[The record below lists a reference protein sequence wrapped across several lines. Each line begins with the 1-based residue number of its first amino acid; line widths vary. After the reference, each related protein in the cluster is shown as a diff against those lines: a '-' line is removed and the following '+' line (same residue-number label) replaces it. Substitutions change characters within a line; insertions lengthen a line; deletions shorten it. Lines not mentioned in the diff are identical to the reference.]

1 MLENLSLR
9 AKIVL
14 GNAVVLLFLI
24 ALGLLSLNSI
34 KNLSATEK
42 WVEHT
47 HEVINKAQ
55 NLIGAA
61 VNMETGMRGYLLSG
75 EEPFLDP
82 YNEGQREF
90 ENIVKELK
98 EKVIDNPQ
106 QVALLEDVEITI
118 ADWQRNVTDDAIL
131 LRRSIG
137 NAKTM
142 NDMSMTVGE
151 AKGKAYIDRL
161 RELIDSFIAQQRAI
175 SNQNFSSSQFDG
187 VGQGADDVVASALLI
202 KVAALDMETG
212 MRGFLLSG
220 QEAFLEPYV
229 QGNSQIN
236 RLLMSLKLEVRDN
249 PIQVSVLED
258 IEEVIADWRGNV
270 AEKYIALR
278 REIGD
283 AKTMDDISDLVAQE
297 RGKQYFDK
305 FRSQMG
311 TFIERE
317 ETLMAARTQAA
328 HESVNNTYIT
338 IIAGMVCAVIA
349 SIIVA
354 YFLSAAIMRPFRD
367 IFKGLTLFSSKE
379 LGELSESFNDVV
391 KRMNTGASKVAMI
404 AGNIEDV
411 SQNISQITNRQA
423 SSVEETSASAEEI
436 SSMVQN
442 NVQSAEHSRDLSKE
456 VGDRMTDLDE
466 AMCQISES
474 NHKISE
480 LVKIIAEIGAKTE
493 IIDEI
498 VFQTKLLSFNAS
510 VEAERAGEHGRG
522 FAVVAQEVGNLA
534 QMSGKAAT
542 DISAI
547 VKQSIN
553 EAETI
558 AKENTSRVEN
568 GGAIVSETRQQ
579 AQSMVEGATNIF
591 EASNEQARGIQEIS
605 NAVESINKA
614 TQHAASI
621 ADQASNSSSE
631 LTRQA
636 ADLNNLVSH
645 LSNFL
650 CGHDVETKKES
661 QQLTPKNWQENPET
675 DYSRPSSVRTAK
687 VISDDVSMEGDNHSA
702 WNRL

>member
-9 AKIVL
+9 AKIFL
-14 GNAVVLLFLI
+14 GNGVVLLFLI
-24 ALGLLSLNSI
+24 ALGLLSLNSM
-34 KNLSATEK
+34 KNLSATER

-55 NLIGAA
+55 NLIAA
-61 VNMETGMRGYLLSG
+61 AINMETGMRGYLLAG
-75 EEPFLDP
+75 KEQFLEPYD
-82 YNEGQREF
+82 EGKREF
-90 ENIVKELK
+90 ESIVEDLK
-98 EKVIDNPQ
+98 QKVSDNPR
-106 QVALLEDVEITI
+106 QVSLLQDVEVTI
-118 ADWQRNVTDDAIL
+118 ADWQRNVTEDMIS

-142 NDMSMTVGE
+142 NDMSVTVGE
-151 AKGKAYIDRL
+151 AKGKAYIDKARGL
-161 RELIDSFIAQQRAI
+161 LDTFIAQQRSI
-175 SNQNFSSSQFDG
+175 SNDNFPASQSDEDREGFSDIA
-187 VGQGADDVVASALLI
+187 QKALLI
-202 KVAALDMETG
+202 KIAVLDMETG
-212 MRGFLLSG
+212 MRGFLLTG
-220 QEAFLEPYV
+220 QEAFLEPYA
-229 QGNSQIN
+229 QGSNQIS
-236 RLLMSLKLEVRDN
+236 RLLTGLKLEVRDN
-249 PIQVSVLED
+249 PIQVSVLEN
-258 IEEVIADWRGNV
+258 IEDVLGDWRGNV
-270 AEKYIALR
+270 AENYITLR

-305 FRSQMG
+305 FRSQMR

-317 ETLMAARTQAA
+317 DTLMAARTQAA
-328 HESVNNTYIT
+328 HESVTSTYIT
-338 IIAGMVCAVIA
+338 IIAGMVFAVIA
-349 SIIVA
+349 SVLVA
-354 YFLSAAIMRPFRD
+354 NFLSAAIMRPFQD
-367 IFKGLTLFSSKE
+367 IFKGLTVFSSKE
-379 LGELSESFNDVV
+379 LGDLRVSFNEVV
-391 KRMNTGASKVAMI
+391 RRMNTGASRVAMI
-404 AGNIEDV
+404 AANIEDV
-411 SQNISQITNRQA
+411 SQNLSQISNRQA

-456 VGDRMTDLDE
+456 VGNRMTDLDE

-474 NHKISE
+474 NHKITE

-547 VKQSIN
+547 VKQSIS

-558 AKENTSRVEN
+558 AKENTIRVEN
-568 GGAIVSETRQQ
+568 GGGIVSETRQQ

-605 NAVESINKA
+605 NAVESINRA

-636 ADLNNLVSH
+636 EDLNKLVLH
-645 LSNFL
+645 MSNFL
-650 CGHDVETKKES
+650 CGHEAEAKEENKVEKPLNWEES
-661 QQLTPKNWQENPET
+661 IEHDFERNNHVQKANAQ
-675 DYSRPSSVRTAK
+675 
-687 VISDDVSMEGDNHSA
+687 SDDVTMEGNNNSA

>member
-1 MLENLSLR
+1 MLEKLSLR

-24 ALGLLSLNSI
+24 TLGLLSLNSI

-55 NLIGAA
+55 NLIAA
-61 VNMETGMRGYLLSG
+61 AINMETGMRGYLLAG
-75 EEPFLDP
+75 EEQFLEP

-98 EKVIDNPQ
+98 EKVNDNPQ
-106 QVALLEDVEITI
+106 QVSLLEDVETTI
-118 ADWQRNVTDDAIL
+118 ADWQRNVTEDAIL

-161 RELIDSFIAQQRAI
+161 RELIDSFIAQQRVI
-175 SNQNFSSSQFDG
+175 SNQNFSSSQLDG
-187 VGQGADDVVASALLI
+187 DVVASALLI

-229 QGNSQIN
+229 QGNSQLN

-249 PIQVSVLED
+249 PIQLSVLEN
-258 IEEVIADWRGNV
+258 IEEVVADWRSNV
-270 AEKYIALR
+270 SESYIALR

-305 FRSQMG
+305 FRSLMD

-328 HESVNNTYIT
+328 HESVTNTYIT

-367 IFKGLTLFSSKE
+367 IFKGLTVFSSKE
-379 LGELSESFNDVV
+379 LEELSESFNDVV
-391 KRMNTGASKVAMI
+391 KRMNTGASNVAMI

-411 SQNISQITNRQA
+411 SQNLSQITNRQA

-442 NVQSAEHSRDLSKE
+442 NVQSAEHSRDLSQE

-650 CGHDVETKKES
+650 CGHDVETKEES
-661 QQLTPKNWQENPET
+661 QQQTSKNWQENLEP
-675 DYSRPSSVRTAK
+675 DYSRPSSVRPAK
-687 VISDDVSMEGDNHSA
+687 DISDDVSMEGDNHSA

>member
-1 MLENLSLR
+1 MLEKLSLR
-9 AKIVL
+9 AKIFL
-14 GNAVVLLFLI
+14 GNGVVLLFLI
-24 ALGLLSLNSI
+24 ALGLLSLNSM
-34 KNLSATEK
+34 KNLSATER

-55 NLIGAA
+55 NLIAA
-61 VNMETGMRGYLLSG
+61 AINMETGMRGYLLAG
-75 EEPFLDP
+75 KEQFLEPYD
-82 YNEGQREF
+82 EGKREF
-90 ENIVKELK
+90 ESIVEDLK
-98 EKVIDNPQ
+98 QKVSDNPR
-106 QVALLEDVEITI
+106 QVSLLQDVEVTI
-118 ADWQRNVTDDAIL
+118 ADWQRNVTEDMIS

-142 NDMSMTVGE
+142 NDMSVTVGE
-151 AKGKAYIDRL
+151 AKGKAYIDKARGL
-161 RELIDSFIAQQRAI
+161 LDTFIAQQRSI
-175 SNQNFSSSQFDG
+175 SNDNFPASQSYEDREGFSDIA
-187 VGQGADDVVASALLI
+187 QKALLI
-202 KVAALDMETG
+202 KIAVLDMETG
-212 MRGFLLSG
+212 MRGFLLTG
-220 QEAFLEPYV
+220 QEAFLEPYA
-229 QGNSQIN
+229 QGSNQIS
-236 RLLMSLKLEVRDN
+236 RLLTGLKLEVRDN
-249 PIQVSVLED
+249 PIQVSVLEN
-258 IEEVIADWRGNV
+258 IEDVLGDWRGNV
-270 AEKYIALR
+270 AENYITLR

-297 RGKQYFDK
+297 RGKQHFDK
-305 FRSQMG
+305 FRSQMR

-317 ETLMAARTQAA
+317 DTLMAARTKAA
-328 HESVNNTYIT
+328 HESVSSTYIT
-338 IIAGMVCAVIA
+338 ITAGMVLAVIA
-349 SIIVA
+349 SVLVA
-354 YFLSAAIMRPFRD
+354 NFLSVAIMRPFQD
-367 IFKGLTLFSSKE
+367 IFKGLTVFSSKE
-379 LGELSESFNDVV
+379 LGDLRVSFNEVV
-391 KRMNTGASKVAMI
+391 RRMNTGASRVAMI
-404 AGNIEDV
+404 AANIEDV
-411 SQNISQITNRQA
+411 SQNLSQISNRQA

-474 NHKISE
+474 NHKITE

-558 AKENTSRVEN
+558 AKENTIRVEN
-568 GGAIVSETRQQ
+568 GGGIVSETRQQ

-605 NAVESINKA
+605 NAVESINRA

-636 ADLNNLVSH
+636 EDLNKLVLHMST
-645 LSNFL
+645 FL
-650 CGHDVETKKES
+650 CGHEAEAKEENKVEKP
-661 QQLTPKNWQENPET
+661 LNWEENNEH
-675 DYSRPSSVRTAK
+675 DFQRNNHVQKANAQ
-687 VISDDVSMEGDNHSA
+687 SDEVTMEGDNNSA

>member
-24 ALGLLSLNSI
+24 TLGLLSLNSI

-47 HEVINKAQ
+47 HQVINKAQ
-55 NLIGAA
+55 DLIAA
-61 VNMETGMRGYLLSG
+61 AINMETGMRGYLLAG
-75 EEPFLDP
+75 EEQFLEP
-82 YNEGQREF
+82 YNEGKREF
-90 ENIVKELK
+90 ESIVKGLK
-98 EKVIDNPQ
+98 EKVSDNPQ
-106 QVALLEDVEITI
+106 QVSLLEDVETTI
-118 ADWQRNVTDDAIL
+118 ADWQRNVTEDAIL

-142 NDMSMTVGE
+142 NDMSKTVEE
-151 AKGKAYIDRL
+151 AKGKAYFDRL
-161 RELIDSFIAQQRAI
+161 RELIDSFIAQQRVI
-175 SNQNFSSSQFDG
+175 SNQNFSSSQLDG
-187 VGQGADDVVASALLI
+187 DVVASALQI

-220 QEAFLEPYV
+220 QEAFLDPYV
-229 QGNSQIN
+229 QGNSQLN

-249 PIQVSVLED
+249 PIQLSVLED
-258 IEEVIADWRGNV
+258 IEQVVADWRGNV
-270 AEKYIALR
+270 AESYIELR

-283 AKTMDDISDLVAQE
+283 AKTMDDISELVAQE

-305 FRSQMG
+305 FRSQMV

-328 HESVNNTYIT
+328 YESVTNTYIT

-354 YFLSAAIMRPFRD
+354 YFLSAAIMRPFKD
-367 IFKGLTLFSSKE
+367 IFKGLTVFSSKE
-379 LGELSESFNDVV
+379 LKELSESFNDVV

-411 SQNISQITNRQA
+411 SQNLSQITNRQA

-442 NVQSAEHSRDLSKE
+442 NVQSAEHSRDLSQE

-650 CGHDVETKKES
+650 CGHDVETKEES
-661 QQLTPKNWQENPET
+661 QQQTPKNWQENLET
-675 DYSRPSSVRTAK
+675 DYSRPSSVRPAK

>member
-34 KNLSATEK
+34 KSLSATEK

-55 NLIGAA
+55 NLITAA
-61 VNMETGMRGYLLSG
+61 INMETGMRGYLLAG
-75 EEPFLDP
+75 EEQFLEP

-106 QVALLEDVEITI
+106 QVSLLEDVETTI

-142 NDMSMTVGE
+142 NDMSTTVGE

-161 RELIDSFIAQQRAI
+161 RELIDSFIAQQRVV
-175 SNQNFSSSQFDG
+175 SNQNFSSSQLDG
-187 VGQGADDVVASALLI
+187 NGQSIDEVVASALLI

-236 RLLMSLKLEVRDN
+236 RLLISLKLEVRDN
-249 PIQVSVLED
+249 PIQLSVLED
-258 IEEVIADWRGNV
+258 IEEVVADWRGNV
-270 AEKYIALR
+270 AESYIALR

-328 HESVNNTYIT
+328 HESVTHTYIT

-367 IFKGLTLFSSKE
+367 IFKGLTVFSSKE
-379 LGELSESFNDVV
+379 LKELSQSFNDVV
-391 KRMNTGASKVAMI
+391 KRMNSGASKVAMI

-411 SQNISQITNRQA
+411 SQNLSQITNRQA

-442 NVQSAEHSRDLSKE
+442 NVQSAEHSRDLSQE
-456 VGDRMTDLDE
+456 VGERMTDLDE

-568 GGAIVSETRQQ
+568 GGSIVSETRQQ
-579 AQSMVEGATNIF
+579 AQSMVEGATSIF

-650 CGHDVETKKES
+650 CGHDVETKAES
-661 QQLTPKNWQENPET
+661 LQPTPKNWQENLEP
-675 DYSRPSSVRTAK
+675 DYSRPTNVRPSK
-687 VISDDVSMEGDNHSA
+687 LMNDDVTMEGDNQSA

>member
-1 MLENLSLR
+1 MLEKLSLR

-24 ALGLLSLNSI
+24 TLGLLSLKSI

-55 NLIGAA
+55 NLIAA
-61 VNMETGMRGYLLSG
+61 AINMETGMRGYLLAG
-75 EEPFLDP
+75 EEQFLEP

-90 ENIVKELK
+90 ENIAKELK
-98 EKVIDNPQ
+98 EKVNDNPQ
-106 QVALLEDVEITI
+106 QVSLLEDMEAII
-118 ADWQRNVTDDAIL
+118 ADWQRNVTEDAIL

-137 NAKTM
+137 SAKTM

-161 RELIDSFIAQQRAI
+161 RELIDSFIAQQRVI
-175 SNQNFSSSQFDG
+175 SNQNFSSSQLDG
-187 VGQGADDVVASALLI
+187 DVVASALLI

-229 QGNSQIN
+229 HGNSQLN

-249 PIQVSVLED
+249 PIQLSVLEN
-258 IEEVIADWRGNV
+258 IEEVVADWRSNV
-270 AEKYIALR
+270 AESYIALR

-305 FRSQMG
+305 FRSLMD

-328 HESVNNTYIT
+328 HESVTNTYIT

-367 IFKGLTLFSSKE
+367 IFKGLTVFSSKE
-379 LGELSESFNDVV
+379 LEELSESFNDVV
-391 KRMNTGASKVAMI
+391 KRMNTGASNVAMI

-411 SQNISQITNRQA
+411 SQNLSQITNRQA

-442 NVQSAEHSRDLSKE
+442 NVQSAEHSRDLSQE
-456 VGDRMTDLDE
+456 VGERMTDLDE

-558 AKENTSRVEN
+558 AKENTSRVE
-568 GGAIVSETRQQ
+568 
-579 AQSMVEGATNIF
+579 MVARLFLKRANRPNRWWKARPIF
-591 EASNEQARGIQEIS
+591 LKRPTSKPEAFRKSVMRLSRLTKPHNMQRPL
-605 NAVESINKA
+605 
-614 TQHAASI
+614 
-621 ADQASNSSSE
+621 
-631 LTRQA
+631 LTRLRTQ
-636 ADLNNLVSH
+636 V
-645 LSNFL
+645 
-650 CGHDVETKKES
+650 
-661 QQLTPKNWQENPET
+661 LT
-675 DYSRPSSVRTAK
+675 
-687 VISDDVSMEGDNHSA
+687 
-702 WNRL
+702 